1 MSGSASATNTPRS
14 DVSMRPLSNSQSS
27 LSACSYD
34 TPRLTPAKSFD
45 ETSKVNDYETIL
57 IAIEFSEVTLF
68 PLLRELI
75 AKHPNALEYTELM
88 KSTLIMKPLS
98 PSAKDMEA
106 LIDNCTTIKAAMETL
121 NCHIIEKYWKRK
133 AIEEMKNEISRDR
146 DAVIINFQ
154 YNEEVEPLKKLLE
167 EVQPVYL
174 AVKRDLEKLEESKE
188 HKVTDAKYQ
197 FLKKSYEKF
206 LGLRSTYQT
215 TVNSIAAIDDKHTI
229 CLLLLEEKYRKLLK
243 EQTHPFKKATKK
255 IDSLLKEIDH
265 HIAEIIGSAN
275 EVLKN

>member
-1 MSGSASATNTPRS
+1 MSASTSATNTPRS

-27 LSACSYD
+27 ISTCSYD
-34 TPRLTPAKSFD
+34 TPRLTPVKSVD
-45 ETSKVNDYETIL
+45 ESSKVNNYETIL

-88 KSTLIMKPLS
+88 KKTLIIKPFS
-98 PSAKDMEA
+98 SSAKDMET
-106 LIDNCTTIKAAMETL
+106 LIENCTTIKAALETL

-133 AIEEMKNEISRDR
+133 AIEEMKNEIARDR

-154 YNEEVEPLKKLLE
+154 YNEDVEPLKKLLE

-174 AVKRDLEKLEESKE
+174 AVKRDLKKLEESKE
-188 HKVTDAKYQ
+188 YEVTDAKYQ

-206 LGLRSTYQT
+206 LELRSTYQN

-229 CLLLLEEKYRKLLK
+229 YLLLLEEKYRKLLK
-243 EQTHPFKKATKK
+243 EKIHPFKKATKK